1 MEKRNVYLEKIEANL
16 ALYNAKLAVLKAETA
31 EVKADMKLEYLSQVD
46 NLEKKRDDFMVKYV
60 QLKETSEHG
69 WEDVKVGTEKSWN
82 DLKDSIEKAISRF
95 K

>member
-16 ALYNAKLAVLKAETA
+16 AKYNAKLAVMKAEVA

-46 NLEKKRDDFMVKYV
+46 NLEKKRDDFVVKYG
-60 QLKETSEHG
+60 QLKETSGHG
-69 WEDVKVGTEKSWN
+69 WEDVKVGTEKAWN
-82 DLKDSIEKAISRF
+82 EMKDLIEKAISRF